1 MVYAPAMTGST
12 TLTLRRAALIALLL
26 VPAGCASQAGPASRM
41 SYAKESCADLN
52 ASIGDTSKTITSVA
66 VRRGKVDRLNIPP
79 WVPGGEKA
87 VTAVKNRQTRKIE
100 RLETNLDAMRGE
112 RQSRCR

>member
-1 MVYAPAMTGST
+1 MSGTA
-12 TLTLRRAALIALLL
+12 RFNR
-26 VPAGCASQAGPASRM
+26 CASR
-41 SYAKESCADLN
+41 
-52 ASIGDTSKTITSVA
+52 TSKTITSVA

>member
-1 MVYAPAMTGST
+1 MVYAAAMIGST
-12 TLTLRRAALIALLL
+12 SMLRCTALVTLMLLT
-26 VPAGCASQAGPASRM
+26 AGCASQTGSASRM
-41 SYAKESCADLN
+41 SYAKETCPDLN
-52 ASIGDTSKTITSVA
+52 ASIGDTSKTITTVA

-87 VTAVKNRQTRKIE
+87 VTIVKNRQTRKIE

-112 RQSRCR
+112 RQDRCR